1 MQADRRKSLA
11 KGWNRFF
18 NIRNKDN
25 RRTSYAAESA
35 SIQKMKVSDIKKK
48 KKKKQVQSELLSNIL
63 FYQQTIV
70 SGDGYSN
77 VLSLEI
83 SQKFK

>member
-1 MQADRRKSLA
+1 
-11 KGWNRFF
+11 
-18 NIRNKDN
+18 
-25 RRTSYAAESA
+25 
-35 SIQKMKVSDIKKK
+35 MKVSDIKKK